1 MATERLRKKL
11 GVGRH
16 LSALKRDRQN
26 KKRSLRNQQVLSR
39 MKTAIKRLNAA
50 PSQEA
55 LARTLPLIAKTAS
68 KGIIP
73 HRRASRLISRLTKA
87 VNKVAPPKKEP
98 AATPPA

>member
-1 MATERLRKKL
+1 MATNKLRKKL

-16 LSALKRDRQN
+16 LSAMKRDRQN
-26 KKRSLRNQQVLSR
+26 KKHALRNRQALSR
-39 MKTAIKRLNAA
+39 MKTAIKRLQAT

-55 LARTLPLIAKTAS
+55 LSKTVPIIAKTAS
-68 KGIIP
+68 QGIIP

-87 VNKVAPPKKEP
+87 VNKVAPPQKKP